1 LGFDGICGHA
11 NVPNNSHWD
20 PGIADYA
27 RIARAAGT
35 PTTPPPPPPP
45 EEDDVSI
52 IHFYCDGRPART
64 VVDGVVTGWRT
75 NTARSALVNGLKNAK
90 QDTVKFPTVADYD
103 AFSASFL
110 QGQDFDALN
119 EALDDA
125 IEEWSPLF
133 AASAMRL
140 QALVEIE
147 DREEQRDTT

>member
-1 LGFDGICGHA
+1 
-11 NVPNNSHWD
+11 
-20 PGIADYA
+20 
-27 RIARAAGT
+27 
-35 PTTPPPPPPP
+35 
-45 EEDDVSI
+45 
-52 IHFYCDGRPART
+52 
-64 VVDGVVTGWRT
+64 
-75 NTARSALVNGLKNAK
+75 
-90 QDTVKFPTVADYD
+90 VADYD